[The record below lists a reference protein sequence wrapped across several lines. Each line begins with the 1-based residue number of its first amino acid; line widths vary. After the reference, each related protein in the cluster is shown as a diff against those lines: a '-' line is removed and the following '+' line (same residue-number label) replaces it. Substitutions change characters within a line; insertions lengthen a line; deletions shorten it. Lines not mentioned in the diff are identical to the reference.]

1 MPGAAGAM
9 EATTH
14 PLVEKAVREWTDLA
28 EKYGVPYQI
37 RRGESSYDASAVLIE
52 FDTGRWGDEFGALW
66 VMSPL
71 SPGSRPRRAPVISR
85 YYRSRGGKMK
95 FGTKPG
101 TTLRDLSSRI
111 IWSWS
116 PTASE
121 RLRAQAAAS
130 RAWADRTAAKVEAA
144 A

>member
-1 MPGAAGAM
+1 MQIA
-9 EATTH
+9 TH
-14 PLVEKAVREWTDLA
+14 PLVENAVAEWTELA
-28 EKYGVPYQI
+28 AKYGVPFTLK
-37 RRGESSYDASAVLIE
+37 RGESSYDSSAVLIE

-66 VMSPL
+66 IMSP
-71 SPGSRPRRAPVISR
+71 SKSGSRVRRLPVITR
-85 YYRSRGGKMK
+85 YYRGRGGKMK

-101 TTLRDLSSRI
+101 TTLCDLSSRI

-121 RLRAQAAAS
+121 RLRAQAERS
-130 RAWADRTAAKVEAA
+130 RAWADRSAERVGAA